1 MAEDVIGSACGAAPH
16 ALVCGLHLS
25 NFRSRVMLRNLAVAA
40 LFASLCASTGWAQS
54 PSAPP
59 TATPPATAKPVAKKA
74 APKVKQ
80 PAANKPQVVD
90 VGPCK
95 LGVISVIGER
105 YSVQK
110 FGLTIFENEEA
121 EVPIDW
127 GLDDLVFA
135 RVKAATGGDPGVRR
149 IAYPKG
155 AFEPFYHPKS
165 RFIPDPDERLPA
177 IVRGITPNVSCDR
190 YLVATTYKGELPGSR
205 MMLNGIGTFNQG
217 LGNLIRHSHLF
228 ANISIN
234 LIDGRSYEEIKRPFV
249 NFGANFAASM
259 RLTED
264 PLNKL
269 DNDQFP
275 NPPATASS
283 SAILRERTR
292 ALITDR
298 LDRGLP
304 GYLKQ
309 D

>member
-1 MAEDVIGSACGAAPH
+1 MVRIAVSLIALLSLLSAAA
-16 ALVCGLHLS
+16 
-25 NFRSRVMLRNLAVAA
+25 
-40 LFASLCASTGWAQS
+40 AQ
-54 PSAPP
+54 P
-59 TATPPATAKPVAKKA
+59 PPATTAPPAQSATPTKQAAKKATPKPKPVAK
-74 APKVKQ
+74 Q
-80 PAANKPQVVD
+80 PTAVES
-90 VGPCK
+90 GPCR

-110 FGLTIFENEEA
+110 FGLTIFENQETEI
-121 EVPIDW
+121 PIDW

-135 RVKAATGGDPGVRR
+135 RVKAATAGDPGVRR

-155 AFEPFYHPKS
+155 TFEPFYNPKS
-165 RFIPDPDERLPA
+165 RFIPDPNERLPA
-177 IVRGITPNVSCDR
+177 IVRGITPNASCDR
-190 YLVATTYKGELPGSR
+190 YLVATTYKGELPGTR
-205 MMLNGIGTFNQG
+205 LMLNGIGTFNQG

-264 PLNKL
+264 PLTKL
-269 DNDQFP
+269 DNSLFP
-275 NPPATASS
+275 DPPAAAS
-283 SAILRERTR
+283 ANAALRERTR
-292 ALITDR
+292 ALVADR

-304 GYLKQ
+304 GYLKE

>member
-1 MAEDVIGSACGAAPH
+1 MVRFAISVV
-16 ALVCGLHLS
+16 ALLS
-25 NFRSRVMLRNLAVAA
+25 LL
-40 LFASLCASTGWAQS
+40 T
-54 PSAPP
+54 
-59 TATPPATAKPVAKKA
+59 PATAQTPTASPAAAAPAKPAAKKA
-74 APKVKQ
+74 APKAKPVAKQ
-80 PAANKPQVVD
+80 PVAVES
-90 VGPCK
+90 GPCR

-110 FGLTIFENEEA
+110 FGLTIFENEET
-121 EVPIDW
+121 EVSIDW

-155 AFEPFYHPKS
+155 TFEPFYNPKS
-165 RFIPDPDERLPA
+165 RFISDPNERLPA
-177 IVRGITPNVSCDR
+177 IVRGITPNANCDR
-190 YLVATTYKGELPGSR
+190 YLVATTYKGELPGTR
-205 MMLNGIGTFNQG
+205 LMLNGIGTFNQG

-264 PLNKL
+264 PLTKL
-269 DNDQFP
+269 DNSMFP
-275 NPPATASS
+275 DPPASAS
-283 SAILRERTR
+283 ANAALRERTR
-292 ALITDR
+292 TLVADR

-304 GYLKQ
+304 GYLKE

>member
-1 MAEDVIGSACGAAPH
+1 M
-16 ALVCGLHLS
+16 
-25 NFRSRVMLRNLAVAA
+25 FRSA
-40 LFASLCASTGWAQS
+40 ASLLVLLSLLTSASAQ
-54 PSAPP
+54 
-59 TATPPATAKPVAKKA
+59 TPPATSPSPAPAKPAAKKA
-74 APKVKQ
+74 APKAKQ
-80 PAANKPQVVD
+80 PAANKPQAAD
-90 VGPCK
+90 IGPCK

-105 YSVQK
+105 YSIQK
-110 FGLTIFENEEA
+110 FGLTIFENEET

-135 RVKAATGGDPGVRR
+135 RVKAATGGDTGVRR

-155 AFEPFYHPKS
+155 AFEPFYNPKS
-165 RFIPDPDERLPA
+165 RFIPDPNERLPA
-177 IVRGITPNVSCDR
+177 IVRGITPNASCDR

-205 MMLNGIGTFNQG
+205 LMLNGIGAFNQG

-264 PLNKL
+264 PLTKL
-269 DNDQFP
+269 DNSMFP
-275 NPPATASS
+275 DPPAAAS
-283 SAILRERTR
+283 ANAALRERTR
-292 ALITDR
+292 TLVADR

-304 GYLKQ
+304 GYLKE

>member
-1 MAEDVIGSACGAAPH
+1 MAK
-16 ALVCGLHLS
+16 
-25 NFRSRVMLRNLAVAA
+25 
-40 LFASLCASTGWAQS
+40 Q
-54 PSAPP
+54 
-59 TATPPATAKPVAKKA
+59 PVA
-74 APKVKQ
+74 VES
-80 PAANKPQVVD
+80 
-90 VGPCK
+90 GPCK

-110 FGLTIFENEEA
+110 FGLTIFENEET

-149 IAYPKG
+149 IAFPKG
-155 AFEPFYHPKS
+155 AFEPFYNPKS
-165 RFIPDPDERLPA
+165 RFIPDPNERLPA
-177 IVRGITPNVSCDR
+177 IVRGITPNVSCHR

-275 NPPATASS
+275 NPPATAASS
-283 SAILRERTR
+283 TILREKTR

>member
-1 MAEDVIGSACGAAPH
+1 M
-16 ALVCGLHLS
+16 
-25 NFRSRVMLRNLAVAA
+25 FRFA
-40 LFASLCASTGWAQS
+40 ASLLALLSLTASASAQ
-54 PSAPP
+54 
-59 TATPPATAKPVAKKA
+59 TPPANSASPAPAKPAAKKA
-74 APKVKQ
+74 APKTKPVAKQ
-80 PAANKPQVVD
+80 PVAVES
-90 VGPCK
+90 GPCK

-110 FGLTIFENEEA
+110 FGLTLFENEET

-149 IAYPKG
+149 IAFPKG
-155 AFEPFYHPKS
+155 AFDPFYNPKS
-165 RFIPDPDERLPA
+165 RFIPDPNERLPA

-304 GYLKQ
+304 GYLMQ

>member
-1 MAEDVIGSACGAAPH
+1 MFRFAASVLVLLSFLAPAAAQTPSATTAPSVAAAP
-16 ALVCGLHLS
+16 
-25 NFRSRVMLRNLAVAA
+25 
-40 LFASLCASTGWAQS
+40 
-54 PSAPP
+54 
-59 TATPPATAKPVAKKA
+59 AKPAAKKA
-74 APKVKQ
+74 APKAKPVAKQ
-80 PAANKPQVVD
+80 PVAVES
-90 VGPCK
+90 GPCR

-110 FGLTIFENEEA
+110 FGLTIFESEET
-121 EVPIDW
+121 EIPIDW

-155 AFEPFYHPKS
+155 TFEPFYNPKS
-165 RFIPDPDERLPA
+165 RFIPDPNERLPA
-177 IVRGITPNVSCDR
+177 IVRGITPNANCDR
-190 YLVATTYKGELPGSR
+190 YLVATTYKGELPGTR
-205 MMLNGIGTFNQG
+205 LMLNGIGTFNQG

-264 PLNKL
+264 PLTKL
-269 DNDQFP
+269 DNSMFP
-275 NPPATASS
+275 DPPAAAS
-283 SAILRERTR
+283 ANATLRERTR
-292 ALITDR
+292 TLVADR

-304 GYLKQ
+304 GYLKE

>member
-1 MAEDVIGSACGAAPH
+1 MAK
-16 ALVCGLHLS
+16 
-25 NFRSRVMLRNLAVAA
+25 
-40 LFASLCASTGWAQS
+40 Q
-54 PSAPP
+54 
-59 TATPPATAKPVAKKA
+59 PVA
-74 APKVKQ
+74 VES
-80 PAANKPQVVD
+80 
-90 VGPCK
+90 GPCR

-110 FGLTIFENEEA
+110 FGLTIFESEET
-121 EVPIDW
+121 EIPIDW

-155 AFEPFYHPKS
+155 AFEPFYNPKS
-165 RFIPDPDERLPA
+165 RFIPDPNERLPA
-177 IVRGITPNVSCDR
+177 IVRGITPNGSCAR
-190 YLVATTYKGELPGSR
+190 YLVATTYKGELPGTR
-205 MMLNGIGTFNQG
+205 LMLNGIGTFNQG

-249 NFGANFAASM
+249 NFGANFAASL

-264 PLNKL
+264 PLTKL
-269 DNDQFP
+269 DNSLFP
-275 NPPATASS
+275 EPPAAAS
-283 SAILRERTR
+283 ANATLRERTR
-292 ALITDR
+292 TLVADR

-304 GYLKQ
+304 GYLKE